1 MSKYKMSLSPI
12 VVMDPR
18 IDVRDDVEK
27 NHIIHKGAQRT
38 THYVQTADSYQT
50 GVAPT
55 QSSWSISPPS
65 NQTIVDRYIRVRHYV
80 EFDATNA
87 NIDLGINSGFR
98 QFPVSSITDVA
109 TLSINGEQVSENIQ
123 SKLHGMLTYGNTPEQ
138 RRKSWSTAPSQPD
151 SYQDYGDYLTYG
163 SARNPLADYGENSTE
178 PSRGGFEVEVTVVNK
193 TVRAVITEPI
203 WVSPLYNGLGSQ
215 VEGLVNVNQLNL
227 TLRYNT
233 NSARVFCHHD
243 TGAIPLG
250 ASVATFYQAP
260 ELLVTYLTPDMM
272 QPIPSLQVLPYQSC
286 NEYVRELSSIPAGNT
301 STVFSDTIRLSQIP
315 RYVYLFARRNE
326 ATSTYETSDAFL
338 GIENVSIQWN
348 NEAGLLSGATKQ
360 DLFEMSCR
368 NGCNLSYPAWTK
380 YRGSVLAL
388 ELGKDIGLPD
398 GMAPG
403 VNGQFTIQ
411 CQVTFKNLDAAAFV
425 GTFYLV
431 TVNEGVFSVAPNV
444 GRASLG
450 GVSPQKIMSATE
462 GMEKDDHADVEGGG
476 FWHSAKSIVKKGHKA
491 IRKHSGLAK
500 KLGEVAGLTIAP
512 EAVLAYEGAKAS
524 GLLGGSAVG
533 GKLVGGRRRLRR

>member
-1 MSKYKMSLSPI
+1 MSLSPVI
-12 VVMDPR
+12 VKHPR
-18 IDVRDDVEK
+18 IDVVSDEEQ
-27 NHIIHKGAQRT
+27 NHIVHKGAQRS
-38 THYVQTADSYQT
+38 THYVQTADSYQV

-55 QSSWSISPPS
+55 QSSWSVSPPS
-65 NQTIVDRYIRVRHYV
+65 NQTIVDRFVRVRHYL

-98 QFPVSSITDVA
+98 QFPVSSICDVA

-123 SKLHGMLTYGNTPEQ
+123 SKLHAMLTYGNTPEQ
-138 RRKSWSTAPSQPD
+138 RRKSWSTAPAQPD

-163 SARNPLADYGENSTE
+163 SARNPLADFGENSTE

-215 VEGLVNVNQLNL
+215 VEGMVNVNQLNL

-250 ASVATFYQAP
+250 ASTGKFYQAP
-260 ELLVTYLTPDMM
+260 ELLITYLTPDMT

-286 NEYVRELSSIPAGNT
+286 NEYVRELSAITAGAT

-315 RYVYLFARRNE
+315 RFVYLFARRNE
-326 ATSTYETSDAFL
+326 ATSTFETSDSFL
-338 GIENVSIQWN
+338 GIDNVSIQWN

-411 CQVTFKNLDAAAFV
+411 CQVTFKNLDATSFT

-431 TVNEGVFSVAPNV
+431 AVNEGIFTVGPNV

-450 GVSPQKIMSATE
+450 GVSPQKVMAASE
-462 GMEKDDHADVEGGG
+462 SMHKSDHTDVEGGS
-476 FWHSAKSIVKKGHKA
+476 FWHSAKSLVKKGHKMVK
-491 IRKHSGLAK
+491 KHSGLAK
-500 KLGEVAGLTIAP
+500 AVGEAAGLAISP

-524 GLLGGSAVG
+524 GLLGGSQVG
-533 GKLVGGRRRLRR
+533 GRLVGGRRRMRR

>member
-1 MSKYKMSLSPI
+1 MSLTPVI
-12 VVMDPR
+12 VKDPR
-18 IDVRDDVEK
+18 IDVVSDEEQ
-27 NHIIHKGAQRT
+27 NHIVHKGAQRST
-38 THYVQTADSYQT
+38 NYVQTADSYQV

-55 QSSWSISPPS
+55 QSSWSVSPPS
-65 NQTIVDRYIRVRHYV
+65 NQTIVDRFVRVRHYL

-98 QFPVSSITDVA
+98 QFPVSSICDVA

-123 SKLHGMLTYGNTPEQ
+123 SKLHAMLTYGNTPEQ
-138 RRKSWSTAPSQPD
+138 RRKSWSTAPAQPD

-163 SARNPLADYGENSTE
+163 SARNPLADFGENSTE

-215 VEGLVNVNQLNL
+215 VEGMVNVNQLNL

-250 ASVATFYQAP
+250 ASTGKFYQAP
-260 ELLVTYLTPDMM
+260 ELLITYLTPDMT

-286 NEYVRELSSIPAGNT
+286 NEYVRELSTITAGAT

-315 RYVYLFARRNE
+315 RFVYLFARRNE
-326 ATSTYETSDAFL
+326 ATSTFETSDSFL
-338 GIENVSIQWN
+338 GIDNVSIQWN

-411 CQVTFKNLDAAAFV
+411 CQVTFKNLDATSFT

-431 TVNEGVFSVAPNV
+431 AVNEGIFTVGPNV

-450 GVSPQKIMSATE
+450 GVSPQKVMAASE
-462 GMEKDDHADVEGGG
+462 SMHKSDHTDVEGGS
-476 FWHSAKSIVKKGHKA
+476 FWHSAKSLVKKGHKMVK
-491 IRKHSGLAK
+491 KHSGLAK
-500 KLGEVAGLTIAP
+500 AVGEAAGLAISP

-524 GLLGGSAVG
+524 GLLGGSQVG
-533 GKLVGGRRRLRR
+533 GRLVGGRRRMRR

>member
-1 MSKYKMSLSPI
+1 MSLSPV

-18 IDVRDDVEK
+18 INVVGDTEQ
-27 NHIIHKGAQRT
+27 NHIIHKGAQRST
-38 THYVQTADSYQT
+38 NYVQTADSYQT

-109 TLSINGEQVSENIQ
+109 TLSINGEQVSENVQ
-123 SKLHGMLTYGNTPEQ
+123 SKLHAMLTYGNTPEQ
-138 RRKSWSTAPSQPD
+138 RRKSWSTAPCQPD
-151 SYQDYGDYLTYG
+151 AYQAFGDYLSYG

-178 PSRGGFEVEVTVVNK
+178 PSRGGFDVQVTVANK
-193 TVRAVITEPI
+193 TVRAIFTEPI
-203 WVSPLYNGLGSQ
+203 WVSPLYNGLGHQ

-227 TLRYNT
+227 TLRYST
-233 NSARVFCHHD
+233 NASRVFCHH
-243 TGAIPLG
+243 AIAALG
-250 ASVATFYQAP
+250 ATTATFYQAP
-260 ELLVTYLTPDMM
+260 ELLVNYLTPDMT
-272 QPIPSLQVLPYQSC
+272 QSLPSLQVLPYQSC
-286 NEYVRELSSIPAGNT
+286 NEYVRELPAISAAATAN
-301 STVFSDTIRLSQIP
+301 VFSDTIRLSQVP
-315 RYVYLFARRNE
+315 RFVYLFARRNE
-326 ATSTYETSDAFL
+326 ATSTYLTSDSFL
-338 GIENVSIQWN
+338 GIDTVSIQWN

-360 DLFEMSCR
+360 DLFEMSSR

-398 GMAPG
+398 GLAPG

-411 CQVTFKNLDAAAFV
+411 AQMTFRNLDATTFT
-425 GTFYLV
+425 GTFYMV
-431 TVNEGVFSVAPNV
+431 AVNQGIFTVAPNV

-450 GVSPQKIMSATE
+450 GVSPEKVMMAGES
-462 GMEKDDHADVEGGG
+462 MEKNDHTELEGGS
-476 FWHSAKSIVKKGHKA
+476 FWHSAKSIVKKGHKFVKKHGKGLKA
-491 IRKHSGLAK
+491 IGELA
-500 KLGEVAGLTIAP
+500 GVAIAP
-512 EAVLAYEGAKAS
+512 ELVAGYEVAKHLS
-524 GLLGGSAVG
+524 NVSGGSAVG
-533 GKLVGGRRRLRR
+533 GRLVGGRGGRRMRR

>member
-1 MSKYKMSLSPI
+1 MSLSP
-12 VVMDPR
+12 VVVLDPR
-18 IDVRDDVEK
+18 VDVRDDVEK
-27 NHIIHKGAQRT
+27 NHIVHKGAQRA

-50 GVAPT
+50 GVSPT
-55 QSSWSISPPS
+55 QSSWSVSPPS
-65 NQTIVDRYIRVRHYV
+65 NQTIVDRFIRVRHYV
-80 EFDATNA
+80 EFNATNA

-98 QFPVSSITDVA
+98 QFPVSSICDVA

-123 SKLHGMLTYGNTPEQ
+123 SKLHAMLTYGNTPEQ
-138 RRKSWSTAPSQPD
+138 RRKSWSTAPAQPD

-163 SARNPLADYGENSTE
+163 SARNPLADFGENSTE

-203 WVSPLYNGLGSQ
+203 WVSPLYNGMGSQ
-215 VEGLVNVNQLNL
+215 VEGMVNVNQLNL

-250 ASVATFYQAP
+250 SSVGTFYQAP
-260 ELLVTYLTPDMM
+260 ELLITYLTPDMT

-286 NEYVRELSSIPAGNT
+286 NEYVRELSSIPSGNT

-315 RYVYLFARRNE
+315 RFVYLFARRNE
-326 ATSTYETSDAFL
+326 ATSTYETSDSFL

-398 GMAPG
+398 GMSPG

-411 CQVTFKNLDAAAFV
+411 CQVTFKNLDATAFV

-431 TVNEGVFSVAPNV
+431 AVNEGVFTVGPNV
-444 GRASLG
+444 ARSSLG
-450 GVSPQKIMSATE
+450 GVSPQKVMQASET
-462 GMEKDDHADVEGGG
+462 MEKEDHTDLEGGS
-476 FWHSAKSIVKKGHKA
+476 FWSSAKSIVKKGHKA

-500 KLGEVAGLTIAP
+500 KLGEAAGLTIAP

-524 GLLGGSAVG
+524 GLLGGSTVG
-533 GKLVGGRRRLRR
+533 GKLVGGQGRRRMRR

>member
-1 MSKYKMSLSPI
+1 MSLSP
-12 VVMDPR
+12 VLVLDPR
-18 IDVRDDVEK
+18 IDVREDLEK
-27 NHIIHKGAQRT
+27 NHIIHKGAQRST
-38 THYVQTADSYQT
+38 NYVQSSDSYQLN
-50 GVAPT
+50 VAPT

-65 NQTIVDRYIRVRHYV
+65 NQTIVDRFIRVRHYV
-80 EFDATNA
+80 EFDSTNA

-98 QFPVSSITDVA
+98 QFPISSITDVA

-123 SKLHGMLTYGNTPEQ
+123 SKLHAMLTYGNTPEQ
-138 RRKSWSTAPSQPD
+138 RRKSWSVAPCQPD
-151 SYQDYGDYLTYG
+151 SYQDYGDYLSYG

-203 WVSPLYNGLGSQ
+203 WVSPLYNGMGAQ

-233 NSARVFCHHD
+233 NSSRVFCHHD

-250 ASVATFYQAP
+250 ASTGKFYQAP
-260 ELLVTYLTPDMM
+260 ELLVTYLTPDMT

-315 RYVYLFARRNE
+315 RFVYLFARRNE
-326 ATSTYETSDAFL
+326 ATSTYETSDSFL
-338 GIENVSIQWN
+338 GIENVSVQWN

-360 DLFEMSCR
+360 DLFEMSSR

-388 ELGKDIGLPD
+388 EMGKDIGLPD
-398 GMAPG
+398 GMSPG

-411 CQVTFKNLDAAAFV
+411 CQVTFKNLDASAYV

-431 TVNEGVFSVAPNV
+431 TVNEGVFTVAANV
-444 GRASLG
+444 ARSSLG
-450 GVSPQKIMSATE
+450 GVSPDKVMQASE
-462 GMEKDDHADVEGGG
+462 SMEKEDHTDLEGGS
-476 FWHSAKSIVKKGHKA
+476 FWSSAKSIVKKGHKA

-500 KLGEVAGLTIAP
+500 KLAETAGIVVAP
-512 EAVLAYEGAKAS
+512 EAALAYEAAKAS
-524 GLLGGSAVG
+524 GVLGGSSVG
-533 GKLVGGRRRLRR
+533 GKLVGGQGRRRMRR

>member
-1 MSKYKMSLSPI
+1 MSLSPV

-18 IDVRDDVEK
+18 IHIVGDSEQ
-27 NHIIHKGAQRT
+27 NHIIHKGAQRST
-38 THYVQTADSYQT
+38 NYVQTADSYQLS
-50 GVAPT
+50 VAPT

-109 TLSINGEQVSENIQ
+109 TLSINGEQVSENVQ

-163 SARNPLADYGENSTE
+163 SGRNPLCDYGENSTE
-178 PSRGGFEVEVTVVNK
+178 PSRGGFDVTVTVVGK

-203 WVSPLYNGLGSQ
+203 WVSPLYNGLGHQ

-227 TLRYNT
+227 TLRYST
-233 NSARVFCHHD
+233 NSARVFCHND

-250 ASVATFYQAP
+250 ASTATFYQAP
-260 ELLVTYLTPDMM
+260 ELLVNYLTPDMT
-272 QPIPSLQVLPYQSC
+272 QPLPSLQVLPYQSC
-286 NEYVRELSSIPAGNT
+286 NEYVRELSPILAGAT
-301 STVFSDTIRLSQIP
+301 STVFSDTIRLSQVP
-315 RYVYLFARRNE
+315 RFVYLFARRNE
-326 ATSTYETSDAFL
+326 ATSTYETSDSFL
-338 GIENVSIQWN
+338 GIDAVSIQFN

-360 DLFEMSCR
+360 DLFEMSSR

-388 ELGKDIGLPD
+388 EMGKDIGLVD
-398 GMAPG
+398 GLAPS
-403 VNGQFTIQ
+403 VNGQFTLQ
-411 CQVTFKNLDAAAFV
+411 AQVTFRNLDAASFT
-425 GTFYLV
+425 GTFYMV
-431 TVNEGVFSVAPNV
+431 CVNEGVITVGPNV
-444 GRASLG
+444 CRASLG
-450 GVSPQKIMSATE
+450 GVSPDKVMKAGES
-462 GMEKDDHADVEGGG
+462 MEKSDHSDMEGGS
-476 FWHSAKSIVKKGHKA
+476 FFSSLKSVAKKGHKFVK
-491 IRKHSGLAK
+491 KHGGLAMK
-500 KLGEVAGLTIAP
+500 IGETAGLAISP
-512 EAVLAYEGAKAS
+512 ELVVGYEAAKHLS
-524 GLLGGSAVG
+524 GGSAVG
-533 GKLVGGRRRLRR
+533 GNLRAGRLVGGGRRMRR